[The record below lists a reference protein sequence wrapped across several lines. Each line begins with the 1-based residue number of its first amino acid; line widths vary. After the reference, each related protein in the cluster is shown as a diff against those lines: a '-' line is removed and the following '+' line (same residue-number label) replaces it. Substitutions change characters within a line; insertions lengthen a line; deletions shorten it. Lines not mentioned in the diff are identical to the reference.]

1 MQGHRSIIQK
11 RQTVSYCLYLLDKAV
26 CWIDGT
32 FPSVSRFNVYIMSD
46 ATGSSNKTAVDFVA
60 KAKLAEIEEII
71 YANILKKSQS

>member
-1 MQGHRSIIQK
+1 
-11 RQTVSYCLYLLDKAV
+11 
-26 CWIDGT
+26 
-32 FPSVSRFNVYIMSD
+32 MSD